1 MRSSTINKYS
11 HVLVT
16 GGAGYIGS
24 HLACRLAATGRNV
37 TVLDNL
43 QSGRVENITRC
54 LDTGRFKLIK
64 GDICDKRAVEDAM
77 NGVDAV
83 LHLAAL
89 IDVDKSVINP
99 LETHHVNVNGSL
111 TVLDEAVKQGVEKFL
126 LASSASV
133 YGEENSLPLREN
145 YAVKPI
151 SPYAASKAAAEN
163 YCEAFHRSY
172 GLPTVI
178 LRYFNVYGP
187 KSECN
192 SYSGVITKFVN
203 NALSHKPIV
212 VFGDGEQTRDFI
224 YIKDVVNATVL
235 ALESDSAIGE
245 VLNVCTGRPTS
256 VNTLVQNLK
265 GILVSESQVIND
277 APRKGDIF
285 ANYGDPT
292 KTKKIIGFEAETSLI
307 EGLKKVI
314 TFKRNELDS
323 VSVE

>member
-1 MRSSTINKYS
+1 MNKFS

-16 GGAGYIGS
+16 GGAGFIGS
-24 HLACRLAATGRNV
+24 HLACRLLATGYNV

-43 QSGRVENITRC
+43 QSGRIENIAKC
-54 LDTGRFKLIK
+54 LNIGRFKLVK
-64 GDICDKRAVEDAM
+64 GDIRDGRVVKDAM

-83 LHLAAL
+83 VHLAAL
-89 IDVDKSVINP
+89 INVEESVINP
-99 LETHHVNVNGSL
+99 LETHDVNVNGSL
-111 TVLDEAVKQGVEKFL
+111 TVLNEAVRQCVRKFL
-126 LASSASV
+126 LASSTAV

-145 YAVKPI
+145 YPVKPI
-151 SPYAASKAAAEN
+151 SPYAASKAAVEN
-163 YCEAFHRSY
+163 YCEAFHRCY
-172 GLPTVI
+172 RLPTVI

-187 KSECN
+187 RSECN

-203 NALSHKPIV
+203 NALSHEPIV

-224 YIKDVVNATVL
+224 FIEDVVNATVL
-235 ALESDSAIGE
+235 ALESDSSIGE
-245 VLNVCTGRPTS
+245 VLNVCTGGPTS

-265 GILVSESQVIND
+265 EILASELQVISHE
-277 APRKGDIF
+277 PRKGDVS

-314 TFKRNELDS
+314 NFKRNELDS